1 MLQKS
6 KLKVLFVSAEVFPY
20 AKTGGL
26 ADVAGSLPVALAKM
40 GHDVRIAMP
49 RYKKITQQLKY
60 TADFPVI
67 MDWRKETCIIREDEM
82 VEDDAKVKVYF
93 TDNYQYFD
101 REYMYCYFDEAERFA
116 FFAKAVLDMLKIID
130 FKPDIIHCN
139 DWQSGPICAL
149 LKEKYK
155 NDEFYSKIAMIYTV
169 HNLQYQG
176 NYPGDTI
183 KLFGFDESY
192 FIHEKLEFYGTF
204 SFMKAGLNYAD
215 IINTVS
221 ETYAKEIQT
230 TEYGER
236 FEGLLKQRTKDL
248 YGIVNGISY
257 KEFNPLTDTKIYKN
271 FDKNSIG
278 NKKINKSGLQK
289 EMGLPNSG
297 APLIGL
303 ISRLVN
309 QKGLDLISEAMDEI
323 LKNDMQ
329 FVLLGSGDE
338 YFETLFKNYAKK
350 YPKNIAVFIGFNPI
364 LAQKIYAGC
373 DMFLMPSKFEP
384 CGLGQIF
391 SLRYGTIPIVRAT
404 GGLADTIVDCELS
417 KNGNGFS
424 FKEYSSKELVK
435 TINRA
440 IKFYNTKPKEWEKLV
455 LHALEQDFSW
465 AKSAEKYIDI
475 YNKAIKKV
483 NK

>member
-6 KLKVLFVSAEVFPY
+6 KLKVLFVSSEVSPY

-26 ADVAGSLPVALAKM
+26 ADVAGSLPVALAEK
-40 GHDVRIAMP
+40 GHDVRIVMP
-49 RYKKITQQLKY
+49 RYKKIAEQLKY
-60 TADFPVI
+60 TADFPI
-67 MDWRKETCIIREDEM
+67 TMNWRKETCILREHEM
-82 VEDDAKVKVYF
+82 SLENTKVKVYF

-101 REYMYCYFDEAERFA
+101 REHMYCYFDEAERFA
-116 FFAKAVLDMLKIID
+116 FFAKAVLEMLKVID
-130 FKPDIIHCN
+130 FKPDVIHCN

-149 LKEKYK
+149 LKERYK
-155 NDEFYSKIAMIYTV
+155 SDEFYSKIATVFTV

-183 KLFGFDESY
+183 KLFGLDETY
-192 FIHEKLEFYGTF
+192 FTTEKLEFYGTF

-230 TEYGER
+230 PEYGER
-236 FEGLLKQRTKDL
+236 FEGLLKQRSKEL

-257 KEFNPLTDTKIYKN
+257 DEFNPATDPKIYKN
-271 FDKNSIG
+271 FDKDSLD
-278 NKKINKSGLQK
+278 NKKNNKTELQK
-289 EMGLPNSG
+289 EMGLPKSD

-309 QKGLDLISEAMDEI
+309 QKGLDLISEAMEQI

-338 YFETLFKNYAKK
+338 YYETLFKNYAKK
-350 YPKNIAVFIGFNPI
+350 YPKNVAAFIGFNSG
-364 LAQKIYAGC
+364 LAQKIYASS

-404 GGLADTIVDCELS
+404 GGLADTVIDCELN
-417 KNGNGFS
+417 KEGNGFS
-424 FKEYSSKELVK
+424 FKEYSSKELIK

-440 IKFYNTKPKEWEKLV
+440 IKFYNTKPEEWKQLV
-455 LHALEQDFSW
+455 VRALEQDFSW
-465 AKSAEKYIDI
+465 KRSADKYIEI
-475 YNKAIKKV
+475 YNKAVLKK
-483 NK
+483 N